1 MEMSVIDRVFALE
14 QRTSRLETRLAA
26 LEEGRRLPPAEPVPQ
41 RSFAPP
47 VSPTPPQ
54 PPPDPARA
62 RPEPPPAGSA
72 PLGREPAARP
82 SAPSL
87 EDLLGGRVL
96 AWAGALS
103 LFAGLLFLLVI
114 AVSRDW
120 IGEEARTALAAGASV
135 LLVAVGAH
143 AYERRGRTD
152 SALAA
157 TATGIAG
164 LFASVVVATQA
175 YELIPVVAGLA
186 LAFAVAA
193 IATWLAIRWEARGI
207 ATLGILGAVAAPILV
222 GAGLASVS
230 VAFLVVATGSAV
242 AVVVWQRWPWLALAA
257 FALATPQWLGWL
269 FLEPHET
276 WSVVATLIAFGVL
289 GAVAAV
295 GFELRTR
302 SDTLDISSHLLLL
315 LNALVL
321 AWAGWSSLSEIG
333 GDTAAH
339 LWLAGLAV
347 AHLVISAA
355 GWRLER
361 VSHELVLAAAA
372 LGVVL
377 ADIALATAFDGL
389 PVVAGWAVTGV
400 ALAVLARGM
409 ADRVDREFALAG
421 LGAHLGLSLGHVLI
435 YDAPLDGATAG
446 YDLAAGPA
454 LALVATGCFV
464 SARLTRDAGL
474 DPLARAALHA
484 IGLVVVA
491 YLASV
496 LLDGPALTLAWAVEA
511 AVLAELARRQRDD
524 VALVGAF
531 GFLILASVHAI
542 TFVAP
547 LDALVNGVED
557 PLGALALLAIAGAAL
572 ALARVPGV
580 DPLALCAVAGSTALY
595 VASVEVV
602 TAFPAQQ
609 GQALLSGMWAL
620 VGVAVLVAGL
630 VRDRRELRIGALALL
645 ALTLAKVGLYDLSSL
660 DSLYRVASFVALGAL
675 LLLGAFAW
683 QRLRPTAPPDL
694 RDVPPAIR

>member
-1 MEMSVIDRVFALE
+1 M
-14 QRTSRLETRLAA
+14 
-26 LEEGRRLPPAEPVPQ
+26 
-41 RSFAPP
+41 
-47 VSPTPPQ
+47 
-54 PPPDPARA
+54 
-62 RPEPPPAGSA
+62 
-72 PLGREPAARP
+72 
-82 SAPSL
+82 
-87 EDLLGGRVL
+87 
-96 AWAGALS
+96 
-103 LFAGLLFLLVI
+103 I
-114 AVSRDW
+114 A
-120 IGEEARTALAAGASV
+120 AAG
-135 LLVAVGAH
+135 
-143 AYERRGRTD
+143 R
-152 SALAA
+152 
-157 TATGIAG
+157 
-164 LFASVVVATQA
+164 
-175 YELIPVVAGLA
+175 
-186 LAFAVAA
+186 
-193 IATWLAIRWEARGI
+193 
-207 ATLGILGAVAAPILV
+207 
-222 GAGLASVS
+222 
-230 VAFLVVATGSAV
+230 
-242 AVVVWQRWPWLALAA
+242 
-257 FALATPQWLGWL
+257 
-269 FLEPHET
+269 
-276 WSVVATLIAFGVL
+276 
-289 GAVAAV
+289 
-295 GFELRTR
+295 
-302 SDTLDISSHLLLL
+302 
-315 LNALVL
+315 
-321 AWAGWSSLSEIG
+321 
-333 GDTAAH
+333 
-339 LWLAGLAV
+339 
-347 AHLVISAA
+347 
-355 GWRLER
+355 RLER
-361 VSHELVLAAAA
+361 VSHELVLSAAV

-400 ALAVLARGM
+400 ALAALARGM
-409 ADRVDREFALAG
+409 ADRVDRGFALAG
-421 LGAHLGLSLGHVLI
+421 LGTHLGLSLGHVLI

-454 LALVATGCFV
+454 LALVAAGCFV

-474 DPLARAALHA
+474 DPLARAGLHA

-496 LLDGPALTLAWAVEA
+496 VLDGPALTLAWAVEA

-580 DPLALCAVAGSTALY
+580 DRLALCAVAGSTALY

-620 VGVAVLVAGL
+620 VGVALLVTGL

-645 ALTLAKVGLYDLSSL
+645 MLTLAKVGLYDLSSL